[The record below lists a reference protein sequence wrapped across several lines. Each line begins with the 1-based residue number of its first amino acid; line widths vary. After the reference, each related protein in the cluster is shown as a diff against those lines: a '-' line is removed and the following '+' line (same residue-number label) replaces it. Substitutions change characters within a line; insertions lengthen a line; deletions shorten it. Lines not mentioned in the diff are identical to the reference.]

1 MSYELPSSFE
11 EFAAGRQ
18 AGFLK
23 VKDVK
28 EKGGL
33 IAGTFCAFT
42 PIEMLDAAGF
52 LAASLCG
59 MSPETIP
66 AAETELPKN
75 LCPLVKSSYGFYLTD
90 KCPYTYF
97 ADLIVG
103 ETTCDAKKKMYEMLG
118 KGKNVYTL
126 HLPQGI
132 QVASSKPAWISEL
145 HRFHDYLEQT
155 YGVTIT
161 DEDLR
166 KAAARRNDFRAAK
179 ERILNLLKADV
190 PPVSGTDLY
199 AFLDGLG
206 FVFDLDEAI
215 QKLNDLGDELEH
227 NKSDKVTPGGKR
239 ILVTG
244 CPIGGV
250 YKKAVGAIE
259 ANGANVVCYENCG
272 GIKPV
277 RSRVD
282 LNNPDIYDALA
293 DYYLHIGCSVM
304 TPNEER
310 LKMLP
315 ELFEEFKVDAV
326 LDLDLQA
333 CHTYIIEG
341 YNIKQLCRD
350 LNMPYMQLET
360 DYSQADAGQINT
372 RIAAFLETLDD

>member
-1 MSYELPSSFE
+1 MSYELPAAFE

-18 AGFLK
+18 AGFLR
-23 VKDVK
+23 VK
-28 EKGGL
+28 ERKEQGGKV
-33 IAGTFCAFT
+33 AGTFCAFT
-42 PIEMLDAAGF
+42 PVELLDAAGF

-59 MSPETIP
+59 MSNETIP
-66 AAETELPKN
+66 IAETELPKN
-75 LCPLVKSSYGFYLTD
+75 ICPLVKSSYGFYLSD

-132 QVASSKPAWISEL
+132 KAPYAKEQWISEL
-145 HRFHDYLEQT
+145 HRFHDYLEEAF
-155 YGVTIT
+155 GVTIT
-161 DEDLR
+161 DDDLR
-166 KAAARRNDFRAAK
+166 KAAERRNEFRAA
-179 ERILNLLKADV
+179 RARMLNLLSADV
-190 PPVSGTDLY
+190 PPVSGTELY

-215 QKLNDLGDELEH
+215 KKVNDLADEMSKH
-227 NKSDKVTPGGKR
+227 VSDKVTPGGKR

-272 GIKPV
+272 GIKPL
-277 RSRVD
+277 RNSVD
-282 LNNPDIYDALA
+282 LSNPDIYDALA
-293 DYYLHIGCSVM
+293 EYYLHIGCSVM

-310 LKMLP
+310 LKMYP
-315 ELFEEFKVDAV
+315 ELFKEFKVDAV

-341 YNIKQLCRD
+341 YTIKQLCKD
-350 LNMPYMQLET
+350 YGVPYMQLET
-360 DYSQADAGQINT
+360 DYSEADAGQIST
-372 RIAAFLETLDD
+372 RIAAFLETLED